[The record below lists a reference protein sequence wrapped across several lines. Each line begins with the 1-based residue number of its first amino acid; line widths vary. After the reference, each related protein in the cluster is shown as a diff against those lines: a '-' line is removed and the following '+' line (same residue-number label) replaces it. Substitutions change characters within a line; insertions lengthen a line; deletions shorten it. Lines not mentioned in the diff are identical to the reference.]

1 MDNDSFSSHLSRESE
16 TLLEQKFEDDEGVFI
31 NFRNM
36 SPSEEE
42 EHVINLLIEETEFV
56 FKKDESLVFGDEVEY
71 ARLEA
76 INWIVKTGAAF
87 GFQKKTAY
95 LSMIYFDRYL
105 WMRPIE
111 TNRQIW
117 LIGLLSVAALRVA
130 AKMEEPKIP
139 SVSKFR
145 YEYNNVVESKV
156 IGRMELLLL
165 NTFDWKLPSV
175 TPFAFLHYFVTR
187 LCQESPPRNLLSRIS
202 ALIMATLN
210 EINIVEYRPSII
222 AAGATLV
229 ALNHKMTKSEVELK
243 MNSIPHHKSLNIE
256 DVFSCYNLIQ
266 ELKIDEKT
274 SILSSPI
281 ASSFTNELHNERER
295 PRSDEHHDERV
306 NITMPSNSKE

>member
-76 INWIVKTGAAF
+76 INWIVK
-87 GFQKKTAY
+87 
-95 LSMIYFDRYL
+95 
-105 WMRPIE
+105 
-111 TNRQIW
+111 NRQIW

-145 YEYNNVVESKV
+145 YEYNNVVEK
-156 IGRMELLLL
+156 
-165 NTFDWKLPSV
+165 
-175 TPFAFLHYFVTR
+175 
-187 LCQESPPRNLLSRIS
+187 
-202 ALIMATLN
+202 
-210 EINIVEYRPSII
+210 INIVEYRPSII

>member
-165 NTFDWKLPSV
+165 NTFDWKLPS
-175 TPFAFLHYFVTR
+175 
-187 LCQESPPRNLLSRIS
+187 
-202 ALIMATLN
+202 
-210 EINIVEYRPSII
+210 
-222 AAGATLV
+222 
-229 ALNHKMTKSEVELK
+229 
-243 MNSIPHHKSLNIE
+243 E